1 MSKNNKVSMMTAEGV
16 NLLISKGMKL
26 LVAGEERLLK
36 QLKKGNWIGGTIPYF
51 MSERG
56 GVQTRDEL
64 QVTVLPPEAQDM
76 KILVYEEAGIHRIPE
91 DYRSNGFSFIIIPA
105 FSGVHHRFAKEGIT
119 WKGILDR
126 PLVGWV
132 SGVHLDDLGR
142 VTPKVFNGQTG
153 EVSDSG
159 AVVMHLDL
167 PREIYAKVN
176 IINLFEQGHGDH
188 ISFPQTGFEVDDCL
202 INGKPQKFADY
213 LLDQKIDLKLPL
225 VADYFGAKINVSV
238 RSVDANKKTVHLYA
252 PVFGRV
258 EYRLAKPLQSYES
271 QFRARLDEQKID
283 PLFTCNCILN
293 YLYAEL
299 EGKKTAHMQG
309 PITFGEIAYM
319 LLNQTLVY
327 LTLENKERGTDG
339 TPAP

>member
-1 MSKNNKVSMMTAEGV
+1 MSVESANSLVSQG
-16 NLLISKGMKL
+16 LKL
-26 LVAGEERLLK
+26 LVAGEEGLLK
-36 QLKKGNWIGGTIPYF
+36 QLNKGNWIGGTIPYF

-56 GVQTRDEL
+56 GVQTRGEI
-64 QVTVLPPEAQDM
+64 QVTVLPPEAKDL
-76 KILVYEEAGIHRIPE
+76 KILFYDEAAIHRIPE
-91 DYRSNGFSFIIIPA
+91 DYRSNGFSFVIIPA

-119 WKGILDR
+119 WRGILDR

-132 SGVHLDDLGR
+132 SGIHLDDLGR

-153 EVSDSG
+153 EVSDAA

-176 IINLFEQGHGDH
+176 IINLFEQGHDDH
-188 ISFPQTGFEVDDCL
+188 ISFPQTGFEVEDCL
-202 INGKPQKFADY
+202 INDKNQNFADY
-213 LLDQKIDLKLPL
+213 LIDRKIDLKLPL

-238 RSVDANKKTVHLYA
+238 RSVDATKKVVHLYA
-252 PVFGRV
+252 PVFSHV
-258 EYRLAKPLQSYES
+258 EYRFAKPLRNYES
-271 QFRARLDEQKID
+271 QFRVRLDEQKID

-327 LTLENKERGTDG
+327 LTLEKKERGVDREP
-339 TPAP
+339 TPKI